1 MEFVDHFN
9 RGDREKFL
17 DSEYILK
24 IVLNALTDE
33 LYIFRVNKR
42 INKWWHADFRV
53 EHWVESG
60 TIH

>member
-42 INKWWHADFRV
+42 INKWIYTY
-53 EHWVESG
+53 SNITT
-60 TIH
+60 TIIE

>member
-42 INKWWHADFRV
+42 INK
-53 EHWVESG
+53 
-60 TIH
+60 